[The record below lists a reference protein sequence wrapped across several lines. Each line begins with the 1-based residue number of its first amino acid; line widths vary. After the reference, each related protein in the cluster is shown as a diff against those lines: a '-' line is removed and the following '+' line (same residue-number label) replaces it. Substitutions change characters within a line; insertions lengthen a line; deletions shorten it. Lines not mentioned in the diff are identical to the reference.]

1 MNPGRFY
8 IPPYMGIGNNII
20 SNGIRATG
28 PMIRMANNTSR
39 GMGIFSKITSGI
51 RSVNWG
57 GLLNNANKT
66 LNVVNQTIPLVRQA
80 GPMVNNMKNMLRIAK
95 AFGNETNNNRF
106 NNKYN
111 KQQLNVNNS
120 YNNSNNNSSDN
131 SNLNNIDTE
140 KSYNLTKEDITNDN
154 LPNFFV

>member
-8 IPPYMGIGNNII
+8 IPPYMGIGNNMI

-66 LNVVNQTIPLVRQA
+66 LNVVNQTIPLVRQV
-80 GPMVNNMKNMLRIAK
+80 GPMVNNMKSMLRVAR
-95 AFGNETNNNRF
+95 AFGNETIVNKNNNNIA
-106 NNKYN
+106 NNI
-111 KQQLNVNNS
+111 
-120 YNNSNNNSSDN
+120 SNNESSIINSSNQIEQKKEVIDN
-131 SNLNNIDTE
+131 NTL
-140 KSYNLTKEDITNDN
+140 
-154 LPNFFV
+154 NFFI